1 MNTRLDTPLSK
12 AKGLGAAREGTAHWR
27 LQRLTSVA
35 LAPLVLWLSFSVA
48 MLPSLSHAAL
58 KGWLQQPPVA
68 ILIAAS
74 VITVCYHQALGLR
87 IIAEDYIRSVPLKVA
102 VIVAANFW
110 SILLAIGGLY
120 AIIKIAL

>member
-1 MNTRLDTPLSK
+1 MSTQLDTPLSR
-12 AKGLGAAREGTAHWR
+12 AKGLGVAHEGTAHWR

-35 LAPLVLWLSFSVA
+35 LVPIVLWLSFSVA
-48 MLPSLSHAAL
+48 MLPSLGYEAL
-58 KGWLQQPPVA
+58 REWLQQPLVT

-74 VITVCYHQALGLR
+74 IITICYHQALGLR
-87 IIAEDYIRSVPLKVA
+87 TIVEDYIHTVPLKVA
-102 VIVAANFW
+102 GIVAINFW